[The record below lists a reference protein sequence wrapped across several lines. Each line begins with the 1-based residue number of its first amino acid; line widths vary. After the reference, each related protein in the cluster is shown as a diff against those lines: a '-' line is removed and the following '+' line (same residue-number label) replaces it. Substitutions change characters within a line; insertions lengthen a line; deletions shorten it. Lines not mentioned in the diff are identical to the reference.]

1 MRERN
6 DVTAHA
12 RAFDRAADVYDLSR
26 PTYPREAVDWLVP
39 AKSKRVLDLGAGTGK
54 LTRLLIDRGLDI
66 VAVDP
71 SPQMLGVFE
80 RSLHGI
86 PTHLGSAEDIPLGD
100 SSIDAIVS
108 GQAWHWV
115 DPARAVPEVAR
126 VLRPGGTLG
135 LVWNSRDESVDWV
148 AELGRRIGGDVVYA
162 PANTPPRVG
171 PPFSPLEKFEMRW
184 SQELTVDGLLDLVRS
199 RSYFITKEPDEQV
212 AVLESVRDLAARH
225 PSLAGRDSVE
235 MPYITECYRATLPL
249 QVG

>member
-12 RAFDRAADVYDLSR
+12 RAFDRAADVYEASR

-39 AKSKRVLDLGAGTGK
+39 STAKRVLDLGAGTGK
-54 LTRLLIDRGLDI
+54 LTRLLLDRALDI

-71 SPQMLGVFE
+71 SAQMLGVLE

-86 PTHLGSAEDIPLGD
+86 PTHLGRGEDIPLGD
-100 SSIDAIVS
+100 ASVDAVVS

-115 DPARAVPEVAR
+115 DPELAVPEVAR
-126 VLRPGGTLG
+126 VLKPGGTLG

-148 AELGRRIGGDVVYA
+148 AELGRLIGGDVVYA

-171 PPFSPLEKFEMRW
+171 APFGPLETFAMHW
-184 SQELTVDGLLDLVRS
+184 TQELTVDGLLDLVRS
-199 RSYFITKEPDEQV
+199 RSYFITKEPAEQR
-212 AVLESVRDLAARH
+212 AVLDSVRLLAAEH
-225 PSLAGRDSVE
+225 PALAGRSTIE
-235 MPYITECYRATLPL
+235 MPYITECYRTRLPL
-249 QVG
+249 R

>member
-6 DVTAHA
+6 DVTVHA
-12 RAFDRAADVYDLSR
+12 RAFDQAAEVYEASR

-39 AKSKRVLDLGAGTGK
+39 AEAKHVLDLGAGTGK
-54 LTRLLIDRGLDI
+54 LTRLLVDRGLDI

-71 SPQMLGVFE
+71 SAQMLGVLE

-86 PTHLGSAEDIPLGD
+86 PNHLGTGEDIPLGD
-100 SSIDAIVS
+100 ASVDAVVS

-115 DPARAVPEVAR
+115 DPALAVPEVAR

-148 AELGRRIGGDVVYA
+148 AELGRLIGGDVVYA

-171 PPFSPLEKFEMRW
+171 PPFGALEIFEVHW
-184 SQELTVDGLLDLVRS
+184 SQELTVEGLLDLVRS
-199 RSYFITKEPDEQV
+199 RSYFITKEPDDQI
-212 AVLESVRDLAARH
+212 AVLDSVRRLAAEH
-225 PSLAGRDSVE
+225 PALAGRALIE
-235 MPYITECYRATLPL
+235 MPYITECYRARLPL
-249 QVG
+249 QTD

>member
-12 RAFDRAADVYDLSR
+12 RAFDRAAEVYEASR

-39 AKSKRVLDLGAGTGK
+39 AYAHRVLDLGAGTGK
-54 LTRLLIDRGLDI
+54 LTRLLVDRGLDI

-71 SPQMLGVFE
+71 SAEMLGVLE
-80 RSLHGI
+80 RELRSI
-86 PTHLGSAEDIPLGD
+86 PTHIGSGEHIPL
-100 SSIDAIVS
+100 SDASVDAVVS

-115 DPARAVPEVAR
+115 DPERAVPEVAR

-148 AELGRRIGGDVVYA
+148 AELGRLIGGDVVYA

-171 PPFSPLEKFEMRW
+171 PPFGPLETFDVRW
-184 SQELTVDGLLDLVRS
+184 SQEVTVDGLLDLVRS
-199 RSYFITKEPDEQV
+199 RSYFITKRPDEQQ
-212 AVLESVRDLAARH
+212 AVLESVRRLVAAH
-225 PSLAGRDSVE
+225 PRLAGRDTIE
-235 MPYITECYRATLPL
+235 MPYITECYRTRLPL
-249 QVG
+249 TSG